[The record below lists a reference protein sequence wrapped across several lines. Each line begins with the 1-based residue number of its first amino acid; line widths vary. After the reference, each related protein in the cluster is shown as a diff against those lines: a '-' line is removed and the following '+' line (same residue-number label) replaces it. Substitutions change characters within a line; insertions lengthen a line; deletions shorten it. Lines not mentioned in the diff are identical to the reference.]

1 MSFVDAPQFVN
12 SPPSTQPPVADVH
25 AARLS
30 QSDAAELAAR
40 RAADARLAARL
51 HGWKPIV
58 LWYALWAAFT
68 GVATISSL
76 GAGHVAASLASVI
89 VCALCAKYAHYLY
102 NGGRRRVWFV
112 IW

>member
-1 MSFVDAPQFVN
+1 MSSVGTPQFVN
-12 SPPSTQPPVADVH
+12 TATSTDSPPDGAPR
-25 AARLS
+25 ARLS

-40 RAADARLAARL
+40 RAADAKLAARL

-58 LWYALWAAFT
+58 LWYTLWAVLLAV
-68 GVATISSL
+68 GAISSL
-76 GAGHVAASLASVI
+76 GSGQPTAGLLGLGF
-89 VCALCAKYAHYLY
+89 CALSAKYAHYLY

>member
-1 MSFVDAPQFVN
+1 MSFIDAPQIA
-12 SPPSTQPPVADVH
+12 SSAPSVKSPVAEVQ

-40 RAADARLAARL
+40 RAADVRLAARL

-58 LWYALWAAFT
+58 LWYTLWALLT
-68 GVATISSL
+68 GVGAISSL
-76 GAGHVAASLASVI
+76 ASGQVTASLVGVLI
-89 VCALCAKYAHYLY
+89 CALCAKYAHYLY